1 MWFKNKNG
9 VKGGKNVYM
18 LLDRSGSMSTSWAET
33 LGSIN
38 GYVEKLEDD
47 VNVYLASFDDVA
59 FDILEESS
67 ARDWKQ
73 ITNAEV
79 TPRGM
84 TPLYDS
90 AAKVMDRMIADNP
103 ERAVFV
109 VMTDGHE
116 NNSREYTLDA
126 VKARLKTLE
135 EKQWPAVFLG
145 ADFSNVTTYVSSTF
159 TVAQSNI
166 VNTNAAT
173 RGLAMNMMAGKT
185 ATYFNAVNTTVSFA
199 TAMAFT
205 DEEKSAL
212 SDTTIPTVKTTVSRR
227 TQSKTQ

>member
-1 MWFKNKNG
+1 MWFKKDKNG
-9 VKGGKNVYM
+9 TKSKNVYM

-59 FDILEESS
+59 FDVLEESN
-67 ARDWKQ
+67 AKGWRT
-73 ITNAEV
+73 ITNDDV
-79 TPRGM
+79 SPRGM

-103 ERAVFV
+103 ERAVLV
-109 VMTDGHE
+109 VMTDGYE
-116 NNSREYTLDA
+116 NNSKEYTLES

-135 EKQWPAVFLG
+135 SKQWPAVFLG
-145 ADFSNVTTYVSSTF
+145 ADFSKVTEYINTTF
-159 TVAQSNI
+159 TVSAANI
-166 VNTNAAT
+166 VNTSGRT

-185 ATYFNAVNTTVSFA
+185 ETYFNEVNTSASFA
-199 TAMAFT
+199 TAMNFT
-205 DEEKSAL
+205 DQEKAAL
-212 SDTTIPTVKTTVSRR
+212 ANNTIKTT
-227 TQSKTQ
+227 TTTTTTTASKQ